1 MHFCLLVFCF
11 LFPLLFFPF
20 NLLDFQALE
29 EEIDNQAMAVA
40 QVVSIGHSLALLSCR
55 AEQASLAEKLDL
67 LESRYTEVS
76 DRCGRK
82 AALLDQALSNARLFG
97 EDEVEVL
104 NWLAELED
112 KLSLVSIKDYRRE
125 VLQQQHSGQL
135 VLIRFSPSFMIVF
148 ILLPCSC

>member
-11 LFPLLFFPF
+11 LFPLLFFPL

-29 EEIDNQAMAVA
+29 EEIDNQATAVT

-67 LESRYTEVS
+67 LESRYAEVS
-76 DRCGRK
+76 DRCVRK

-104 NWLAELED
+104 NWLAEVED
-112 KLSLVSIKDYRRE
+112 KLSLVSVKDYRRE

-135 VLIRFSPSFMIVF
+135 VLIHFFPSFMIVF

>member
-11 LFPLLFFPF
+11 LFPLLFLPL

-29 EEIDNQAMAVA
+29 EEIDNQATAVT
-40 QVVSIGHSLALLSCR
+40 QVVSIGHSLALLSCH

-67 LESRYTEVS
+67 LESRYAEVS
-76 DRCGRK
+76 DRCVRK

-104 NWLAELED
+104 NWLAEVED
-112 KLSLVSIKDYRRE
+112 KLSLVSVKDYRRE

-135 VLIRFSPSFMIVF
+135 VLIHFFPSFMIVF